1 MPYYC
6 TVTTFKYWKLKLV
19 AFAYIQMSETEVGF
33 FALNKNKRADW
44 MRATGCG
51 CGFWFWF
58 WSLQQA
64 ALTEWLLLSVSA
76 GALSSM
82 FLRGPQ
88 YLLAC
93 CGGSSPPPVF
103 SSECFLPHQR
113 SLSEASAPLSAGAA
127 ALSCSPQL
135 ILRSALHGSIHNH
148 SRLFRTGKRG
158 GLLFKSPWRTPPLPP
173 AHPAT
178 LCFVRADAD
187 F

>member
-1 MPYYC
+1 
-6 TVTTFKYWKLKLV
+6 
-19 AFAYIQMSETEVGF
+19 
-33 FALNKNKRADW
+33 

-58 WSLQQA
+58 WSVQQA

-76 GALSSM
+76 GALSSV

-158 GLLFKSPWRTPPLPP
+158 GLLFKSPWRTPPPP
-173 AHPAT
+173 PRPPCYPLFCTSRCRLLAAQI
-178 LCFVRADAD
+178 CRANKHLV
-187 F
+187 FCHKKITIRKPRLLLKEKWWITSQRSVT